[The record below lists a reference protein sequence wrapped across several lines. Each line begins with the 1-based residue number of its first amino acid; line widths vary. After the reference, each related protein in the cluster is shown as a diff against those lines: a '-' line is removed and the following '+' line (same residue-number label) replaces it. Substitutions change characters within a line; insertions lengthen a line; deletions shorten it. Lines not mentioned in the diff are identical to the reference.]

1 MGLTASLYTA
11 GQSLELFS
19 AGIQVAGQNVA
30 NANSPNYVRERLLV
44 HRTLT

>member
-19 AGIQVAGQNVA
+19 AGIQVAGQN
-30 NANSPNYVRERLLV
+30 
-44 HRTLT
+44 TLKVSITSALHYAKAQVI